1 VFTWIAEG
9 NQTSFTGDLQPL
21 ITRLSKIENG
31 PSPSTYMGYMAFGSE
46 TLYASAGNVTFSVQQ
61 LTMEINGM

>member
-9 NQTSFTGDLQPL
+9 NMTTYVADVSPL
-21 ITRLSKIENG
+21 ITRLANLPNG
-31 PSPSTYMGYMAFGSE
+31 PAANTYLGYMAFGSE

-61 LTMEINGM
+61 LTLEINGQ